1 MRAYVRTG
9 RPCIG
14 HSRSVRKTFLLRFD
28 AVGSVTYKVLM
39 MPVGMRTLMNILSA
53 FGKGFA
59 LTGKDEGSPIKNR

>member
-9 RPCIG
+9 RSCTG
-14 HSRSVRKTFLLRFD
+14 HFRNVRKIFLHRPDTGGGAALE
-28 AVGSVTYKVLM
+28 VPI
-39 MPVGMRTLMNILSA
+39 MPASIRILVNILSS